1 MTNAKKPAG
10 KTRGRP
16 ALQQGATTV
25 PVNIRMTETQRDKL
39 LRLGMDGGPA
49 LLVALPVWAAMAAG
63 FVRAMKGTPAPRRA

>member
-39 LRLGMDGGPA
+39 QRLGGPA
-49 LLVALPVWAAMAAG
+49 W
-63 FVRAMKGTPAPRRA
+63 VRSRIDRAREPGEQK